1 MLGFGLV
8 VSDCDRPCFKLH
20 VPNIAFVDPP
30 VQLML
35 SHLAVLAFVAADV
48 HEDKGSVVEYVNML
62 NCNVHTSPLYVD
74 VNSFC
79 CRQ

>member
-1 MLGFGLV
+1 MLGFGHV

-35 SHLAVLAFVAADV
+35 SHVAVLAFVAADV
-48 HEDKGSVVEYVNML
+48 HDDWEMVDEYVNKL
-62 NCNVHTSPLYVD
+62 NCNVHTPPL
-74 VNSFC
+74 
-79 CRQ
+79 